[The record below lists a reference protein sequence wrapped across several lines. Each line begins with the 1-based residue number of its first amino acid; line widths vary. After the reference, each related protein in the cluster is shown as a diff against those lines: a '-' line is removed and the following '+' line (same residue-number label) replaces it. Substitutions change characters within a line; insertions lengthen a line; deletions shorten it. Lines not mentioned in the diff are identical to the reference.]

1 MLLILLFI
9 YQAAGIPN
17 PTRQVDQSAALE
29 ALRRLESRL
38 RSTEDELSEMK
49 LKVNKPLH
57 YIVMSDLVWSIL
69 FVIDGRK

>member
-1 MLLILLFI
+1 MLLIVLFI

-49 LKVNKPLH
+49 LKVSKPSH
-57 YIVMSDLVWSIL
+57 C
-69 FVIDGRK
+69 